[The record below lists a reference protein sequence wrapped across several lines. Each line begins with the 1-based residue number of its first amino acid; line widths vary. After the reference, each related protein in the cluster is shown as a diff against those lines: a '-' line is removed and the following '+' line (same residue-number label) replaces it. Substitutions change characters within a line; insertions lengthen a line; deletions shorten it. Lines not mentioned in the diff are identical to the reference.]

1 MTWKREQELQYQR
14 LLWEITDSNN
24 NNNDNNNNNEDDD
37 DDDDYDD
44 DDDDNNNSPI
54 CLSPMKKKHLFKNSS
69 KTLEVQ
75 GSRNRNWDNMETKN
89 NDCPSAA

>member
-1 MTWKREQELQYQR
+1 MVIGVCQR

-24 NNNDNNNNNEDDD
+24 NNNDNNNNNEGDD

-44 DDDDNNNSPI
+44 YDDDDNNNSPI
-54 CLSPMKKKHLFKNSS
+54 CLSPMKKKNHLFKNSR

>member
-1 MTWKREQELQYQR
+1 MMMMMMIMMMMMMMMI
-14 LLWEITDSNN
+14 ITHWHV
-24 NNNDNNNNNEDDD
+24 
-37 DDDDYDD
+37 Y
-44 DDDDNNNSPI
+44 PQW
-54 CLSPMKKKHLFKNSS
+54 KKKHLFKNSR